1 MKRQI
6 IDEAGIGALVAG
18 FYGRAREDA
27 LIGPV
32 FAAAVDDW
40 DAHIARLTDFWSS
53 VTLST
58 GRYKGNPFG
67 AHRPL
72 PLQPAMFDR
81 WLELW
86 RETAREVFT
95 APVAE
100 AFIRKA
106 ELIAGSLT
114 MGLFGLAETK
124 AGQAPEGR

>member
-1 MKRQI
+1 MKRDV
-6 IDEAGIGALVAG
+6 IDEAGIAALVAG
-18 FYGRAREDA
+18 FYGRARQDA
-27 LIGPV
+27 MLGPV
-32 FAAAVDDW
+32 FDAAVDDW
-40 DAHIARLTDFWSS
+40 DHHLARLTDLWSS

-72 PLQPAMFDR
+72 SLRPEMFDR

-86 RETAREVFT
+86 RETARDVF
-95 APVAE
+95 APPVAE

-114 MGLFGLAETK
+114 MGLFGLEKSKNPA
-124 AGQAPEGR
+124 

>member
-1 MKRQI
+1 MKRDV
-6 IDEAGIGALVAG
+6 IDEAGIAALVTG

-27 LIGPV
+27 VLGPV
-32 FAAAVDDW
+32 FDAAIDDW
-40 DAHIARLTDFWSS
+40 DHHLARLTDFWSS

-72 PLQPAMFDR
+72 ALRPAMFDR

-86 RETAREVFT
+86 RETARDVF
-95 APVAE
+95 APPVAE

-106 ELIAGSLT
+106 ELIARSLT
-114 MGLFGLAETK
+114 MGLFGLEK
-124 AGQAPEGR
+124 AKSAT

>member
-1 MKRQI
+1 MKRQV
-6 IDEAGIGALVAG
+6 IDEAGIAALVAR

-32 FAAAVDDW
+32 FEAAIDDW
-40 DAHIARLTDFWSS
+40 DAHIARLTDFWSA

-72 PLQPAMFDR
+72 ALQPAMFDR
-81 WLELW
+81 WLALW
-86 RETAREVFT
+86 RETAREVFE
-95 APVAE
+95 APVAD

-114 MGLFGLAETK
+114 MGLFGLE
-124 AGQAPEGR
+124 QAKTPT

>member
-1 MKRQI
+1 MKRTI
-6 IDEAGIGALVAG
+6 IDEAGIAALVAG

-32 FAAAVDDW
+32 FTAAIDDW
-40 DAHIARLTDFWSS
+40 DTHIARLTDFWSS

-86 RETAREVFT
+86 RETAREVF
-95 APVAE
+95 APPVAE
-100 AFIRKA
+100 SFIRKA

-114 MGLFGLAETK
+114 MGLFGLADAKPAQT
-124 AGQAPEGR
+124 

>member
-1 MKRQI
+1 MKRDV
-6 IDEAGIGALVAG
+6 IDEPGIAALVAG

-27 LIGPV
+27 VLGPV
-32 FAAAVDDW
+32 FDAAIDDW
-40 DAHIARLTDFWSS
+40 DHHLARLTDFWSS

-72 PLQPAMFDR
+72 GLQPAMFDR

-86 RETAREVFT
+86 RETAREVFE

-100 AFIRKA
+100 SFIRKA
-106 ELIAGSLT
+106 ELIASSLR
-114 MGLFGLAETK
+114 MGLFGLAD
-124 AGQAPEGR
+124 AQAAQT

>member
-1 MKRQI
+1 MKHQV
-6 IDEAGIGALVAG
+6 IDEAGIAALVAG

-32 FAAAVDDW
+32 FEAAIDDW

-72 PLQPAMFDR
+72 PLRPEMFDR

-86 RETAREVFT
+86 RETAREVF
-95 APVAE
+95 APPVAE
-100 AFIRKA
+100 SFIRKA

-114 MGLFGLAETK
+114 MGLFGLEQGKLQT
-124 AGQAPEGR
+124 

>member
-1 MKRQI
+1 MKRDV
-6 IDEAGIGALVAG
+6 IDEAGIAALVTG

-27 LIGPV
+27 VLGPV
-32 FAAAVDDW
+32 FDAAVDDW
-40 DAHIARLTDFWSS
+40 DHHLARLTDFWSS

-72 PLQPAMFDR
+72 SLQPAMFDR

-86 RETAREVFT
+86 RETARDVFT
-95 APVAE
+95 PPVAE

-106 ELIAGSLT
+106 ELIARSLT
-114 MGLFGLAETK
+114 MGLFGLE
-124 AGQAPEGR
+124 QAKSAT